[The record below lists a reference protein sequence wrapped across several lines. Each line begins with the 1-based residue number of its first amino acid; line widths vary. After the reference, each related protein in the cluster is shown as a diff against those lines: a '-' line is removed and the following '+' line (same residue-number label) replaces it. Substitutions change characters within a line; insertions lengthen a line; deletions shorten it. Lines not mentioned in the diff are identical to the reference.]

1 MKIRSI
7 SRRLSLKLLT
17 AVPFLGL
24 SLRRTMAGEPPLP
37 PMARLDRWYES
48 HDRVFLGET
57 FWANPM
63 EDWRIKNGW
72 AQCIVSSPNRS
83 IHSLVHQLVDANHRF
98 ATTARMRKPAG
109 FSDDRGAGFRIGIK
123 SELNE
128 YRSNCFAHGTGINA
142 GILRDRLILGGESV
156 PLEQPFESGAC
167 DLMLRGKPGDG
178 THYELELSAIA
189 VDGGLLGRVTL
200 RAEKKDVLGNLALV
214 SQYEYSGDPAP
225 GGRNEEEAWAFSDW
239 RAGGSALC
247 DKSEQEFGI
256 LLWTQYTLS
265 DSRSEEG
272 FVLKLSALTGV
283 LGEDDNHN
291 VELWTRDGDQWHSR
305 GTATLDREGWIATF
319 RVTNWDETKDTP
331 YRVTYQEHL
340 RNGSRRLH
348 EWQGTIKANPAGRPL
363 RIAALTCQNDYA
375 FPYAPVAE
383 NLVKMD
389 PDLLYF
395 SGDQLYESHGGF
407 RVIREPA
414 GPAILNYLRKYYQHG
429 WAFREAMRNA
439 PTVLITDDHD
449 VFHGNLWGDGGI
461 EMPDKTKGTSSY
473 VGYIQPVEMVN
484 VVHLTHTAHHPDFH
498 DPTPIAQGMSV
509 YYGDMVYGGVGFA
522 ILADRKWKSGPHEV
536 DAGDGR
542 PDHVSDPEIDTL
554 AMDKPGLRMLGE
566 RQEAFLAEWADDWR
580 GHSMKI
586 VLSQNPFANLAT
598 HHGEYD
604 GHLIADLD
612 SGGWPQTPRNR
623 AIDLIRRAK
632 ALHISGDQHL
642 ASLAQYGVASQ
653 RDSAWSYCTPAIAVG
668 YQRWWRADDVEMEH
682 ANRPSHDMP
691 HTGEYLDGFGNKVY
705 IYAVGNPEPDNP
717 QMHRYERAHLKAS
730 GFGFVTV
737 DTASKTYHIEAFKF
751 LVDATDG
758 KTGNQFPGWPV
769 TIHQDENTGDNRLG

>member
-1 MKIRSI
+1 MKFRSI

-24 SLRRTMAGEPPLP
+24 SLRRAMAGDAPLP

-57 FWANPM
+57 LWANPM
-63 EDWRIKNGW
+63 EDWRIRDGW
-72 AQCIVSSPNRS
+72 AECIVSSPNRS
-83 IHSLVHQLVDANHRF
+83 IHSLIHQIVDVDQRF
-98 ATTARMRKPAG
+98 ATTVRMRKPAG
-109 FSDDRGAGFRIGIK
+109 LSSDHGAGFRIGIK

-128 YRSNCFAHGTGINA
+128 YRSNCFAHGTGIDA
-142 GILRDRLILGGESV
+142 GILRDRIILGRESAPLDQPYEAGE
-156 PLEQPFESGAC
+156 C
-167 DLMLRGKPGDG
+167 DLMLRGKPVGAK
-178 THYELELSAIA
+178 HYELELTAIA
-189 VDGGLLGRVTL
+189 ANGGLLGRLTL
-200 RAEKKDVLGNLALV
+200 RVDDTDVTGNIALV
-214 SQYEYSGDPAP
+214 SQIEYSGDPAP
-225 GGRNEEEAWAFSDW
+225 GGRREEAAWAFSDW

-247 DKSEQEFGI
+247 DKPEQGFGI

-272 FVLKLSALTGV
+272 FVLKLSALSGP
-283 LGEDDNHN
+283 LGKDDNDK
-291 VELWTRDGDQWHSR
+291 VELWTWDGDEWRSR
-305 GTATLDREGWIATF
+305 GTSTLDREGWIATF
-319 RVTNWDETKDTP
+319 RVANWDETKDTR
-331 YRVTYQEHL
+331 YRVTYQERL
-340 RNGSRRLH
+340 RNGGQRRH
-348 EWQGTIKANPAGRPL
+348 EWSGTIKANPAGRPL

-449 VFHGNLWGDGGI
+449 VFHGNIWGDGGI
-461 EMPDKTKGTSSY
+461 EMPDKSKGTSSY

-536 DAGDGR
+536 DAGGGR
-542 PDHVSDPEIDTL
+542 PDHVSDPGIDTL
-554 AMDKPGLRMLGE
+554 AMDKPGLRLLGE
-566 RQEAFLAEWADDWR
+566 RQEAFLAKWADDWR
-580 GHSMKI
+580 GHSMKV
-586 VLSQNPFANLAT
+586 VLSQSPFANLAT

-642 ASLAQYGVASQ
+642 ASLVQYGVAAQ

-691 HTGEYLDGFGNKVY
+691 HTGEYLDGFGNRVY
-705 IYAVGNPEPDNP
+705 VYAVANPEPDNP

-737 DTASKTYHIEAFKF
+737 DTAAKTYHIEAFKF
-751 LVDATDG
+751 LVDTTDG
-758 KTGNQFPGWPV
+758 KAGNQFPGWPV
-769 TIHQDENTGDNRLG
+769 TIHQDENIGDNRIG